1 MNSTN
6 RFSCIILCYDIER
19 ERSLESLE
27 NDWFQSILEDQIG
40 KDIPL
45 ALVACK
51 SDRREH
57 NHDVISTN
65 RGHEF

>member
-1 MNSTN
+1 MNSTD

-27 NDWFQSILEDQIG
+27 YGWFQSILEDPMG

-51 SDRREH
+51 SDSRKH